1 MRGDTGPAFGQAHRM
16 ILCAEYGLHFAREG
30 DHWRCVE
37 YPELLMLPGPD
48 RYRVAERTFGSFDEA
63 LRLAAAGDPESVIPR
78 EGVGR
83 VSNGV
88 R

>member
-1 MRGDTGPAFGQAHRM
+1 MRGDTGSAFGQAHRM
-16 ILCAEYGLHFAREG
+16 ILCAEYGLHFARDG
-30 DHWRCVE
+30 DRGRCVE
-37 YPELLMLPGPD
+37 YPSLLMLRGD
-48 RYRVAERTFGSFDEA
+48 GGYRVGDRIFGSFDEA
-63 LRLAAAGDPESVIPR
+63 LRLVAAGDPESVIPR